1 MMKYNMSDDY
11 NLIDSII
18 KKCLFR
24 NLNGLEING
33 ENTLKKHIKDIN
45 FYEFNLIDL
54 IKDNIISNESRHL
67 LLIS

>member
-1 MMKYNMSDDY
+1 MKYNMSDDY
-11 NLIDSII
+11 NLIGSLI

-33 ENTLKKHIKDIN
+33 ENTLKKRVRDIS